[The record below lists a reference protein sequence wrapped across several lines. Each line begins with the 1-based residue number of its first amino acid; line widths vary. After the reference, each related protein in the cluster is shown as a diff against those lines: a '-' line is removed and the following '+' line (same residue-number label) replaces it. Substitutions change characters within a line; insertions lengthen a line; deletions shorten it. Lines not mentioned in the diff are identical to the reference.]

1 VSRAAPRRRG
11 DPHAGRRAARL
22 SSRRSARWAP
32 EEAPPPALPG
42 EELAPAADV
51 PAADPPRAR
60 RGIPHRLGVAIW
72 LTILV
77 AAAVAL
83 VAAIVGTEGPG
94 RVTSTWLADAGAIAV
109 STAYTWGLAART
121 GGRPVV
127 FSILT
132 LVLGGLVVGLDSDS
146 LRGGAA
152 VVTAVLTAVF
162 AVMATVPAVHVL
174 GAVRENGVAL
184 VLAAIGSMATVA
196 WAPVVNLDRFQYTVL
211 GLSLVASFLT
221 VFRLG
226 AGWHGLGTRG
236 VLTVIAGSVMLAL
249 TLGYAELLRRYGTE
263 SLVNQLDDA
272 VRWSHHHLGAF
283 PRPIVALLGVP
294 ALTWGTH
301 MRARRRQGWWVCA
314 FGVALT
320 APVAYALVDPG
331 RTVVEATAA
340 TAYGAVI
347 GFAIGYLLILADL
360 RLTGPRPTGPR
371 GRRLAET
378 EVATAI
384 RPEPGRTHAVW

>member
-1 VSRAAPRRRG
+1 MSRAAPRRRA
-11 DPHAGRRAARL
+11 DPRAGRRAAAGATDQP
-22 SSRRSARWAP
+22 S
-32 EEAPPPALPG
+32 G
-42 EELAPAADV
+42 TAPAR
-51 PAADPPRAR
+51 PAR
-60 RGIPHRLGVAIW
+60 RPVSHRLGVLIW
-72 LTILV
+72 LTVVV
-77 AAAVAL
+77 AAAAAL
-83 VAAIVGTEGPG
+83 VAAIAGTDGPG
-94 RVTSTWLADAGAIAV
+94 RMSSTWLADAGAITA

-121 GGRPVV
+121 GGRPLV
-127 FSILT
+127 FSLLA
-132 LVLGGLVVGLDSDS
+132 LVLGGLVVGIDSDS
-146 LRGGAA
+146 LRSGAA

-162 AVMATVPAVHVL
+162 AVMVTVPAVHVA
-174 GAVRENGVAL
+174 GAVRENVVAL
-184 VLAAIGSMATVA
+184 MVAAVGSMATVA

-236 VLTVIAGSVMLAL
+236 VLTVVAGSLMLVL
-249 TLGYAELLRRYGTE
+249 TLGYAELLRSYGTQ
-263 SLVNQLDDA
+263 SLVDQLDVA

-320 APVAYALVDPG
+320 APVSYALVDPG
-331 RTVVEATAA
+331 RSVVEATLA
-340 TAYGAVI
+340 TAYGAAI
-347 GFAIGYLLILADL
+347 GFLIGYLLIRIDL

-378 EVATAI
+378 EEATAV
-384 RPEPGRTHAVW
+384 RPEPGRTHALW

>member
-1 VSRAAPRRRG
+1 MEAATPSEP
-11 DPHAGRRAARL
+11 DSPHTSDAR
-22 SSRRSARWAP
+22 P
-32 EEAPPPALPG
+32 
-42 EELAPAADV
+42 
-51 PAADPPRAR
+51 ADPPAR
-60 RGIPHRLGVAIW
+60 RGIPHRLGVALW
-72 LTILV
+72 LTVVLAASV
-77 AAAVAL
+77 ALAAAIA
-83 VAAIVGTEGPG
+83 GTDGPG

-121 GGRPVV
+121 GGRPFV
-127 FSILT
+127 FSLLT

-146 LRGGAA
+146 LRSGAA

-174 GAVRENGVAL
+174 GAVRENVVAL
-184 VLAAIGSMATVA
+184 VVAAIGAMATVA

-236 VLTVIAGSVMLAL
+236 VLTVVAGTLMLAL

-331 RTVVEATAA
+331 RTVVEATLA

-347 GFAIGYLLILADL
+347 GFAIGYVLIRVDL

-378 EVATAI
+378 EVATAV
-384 RPEPGRTHAVW
+384 RPEPGRTHALW